1 MAKYKIFW
9 PESDEYEDEE
19 FDSYDEAEE
28 MAVYYSGCARLG
40 AEMLNL
46 SNPGDYPYDADDFDE
61 PDYEI
66 VKVVD

>member
-1 MAKYKIFW
+1 MAKFKIYW
-9 PESDEYEDEE
+9 PESDEYEDEV
-19 FDSYDEAEE
+19 FNSYEDAEE

-46 SNPGDYPYDADDFDE
+46 SNPGDYPYDEDEFEE

-66 VKVVD
+66 VEVTE